1 MIELNKL
8 SKQEKSEL
16 LSQLLNDKDTLE
28 ISEAEFQDRIRRVVQ
43 RLYDAVENYLKE
55 VDKIRSEERKN
66 MWTITYEGW
75 VSQGRAEVCAR
86 IKTILNEI
94 VECPSL
100 TEEGY
105 EVLNIIKKRK
115 NEIVNNEL
123 SNYFRGRRQDYERL
137 FRFEGKCANAL
148 ENEWANAFY
157 LGLMCKDRV
166 TEEQLKKIRDKEKD
180 IEMELFGGSYDKGRV
195 ISEILWHTY
204 NKDRDNIEMLT
215 RIIPNAD
222 NPHRDEII
230 DFLKEINT
238 EKYERENNYKM
249 S

>member
-1 MIELNKL
+1 MNMLVINNL

-16 LSQLLNDKDTLE
+16 LSQLLNDPDTIE
-28 ISEAEFQDRIRRVVQ
+28 ISEAEFQDRIKRVIQ
-43 RLYDAVENYLKE
+43 RLYDTVEDYLKE

-66 MWTITYEGW
+66 LWTTCYEGW

-105 EVLNIIKKRK
+105 EVLRIIKKRK
-115 NEIVNNEL
+115 NDIVNNEL

-137 FRFEGKCANAL
+137 FRFEGKCADAL
-148 ENEWANAFY
+148 ENEWTNAFY

-180 IEMELFGGSYDKGRV
+180 IVMKLFGGSYDRNRV
-195 ISEILWHTY
+195 TSEILWHTY
-204 NKDRDNIEMLT
+204 NKDRETIEMLT

-222 NPHRDEII
+222 NPHHDEII
-230 DFLKEINT
+230 DFLKNVN
-238 EKYERENNYKM
+238 EKNKK

>member
-1 MIELNKL
+1 MIELDKL

-16 LSQLLNDKDTLE
+16 LSQLLNDPDTLE
-28 ISEAEFQDRIRRVVQ
+28 LSEAEFQDRIRRVVQ

-66 MWTITYEGW
+66 LWTTTYEGW
-75 VSQGRAEVCAR
+75 ISQGRAEVCAR
-86 IKTILNEI
+86 IKTLLNEI

-105 EVLNIIKKRK
+105 EVLKLIKKRK

-137 FRFEGKCANAL
+137 FKFEGKCADAL
-148 ENEWANAFY
+148 ENEWTNAFY
-157 LGLMCKDRV
+157 LGLECKDRI
-166 TEEQLKKIRDKEKD
+166 TDEQLKKIRKHEKD
-180 IEMELFGGSYDKGRV
+180 IEMELFSGSYDKNRV
-195 ISEILWHTY
+195 ISELLWYTY
-204 NKDRDNIEMLT
+204 NKDREKIEMLT

-222 NPHRDEII
+222 NPHHDEIMDLI
-230 DFLKEINT
+230 KEVYGKRNENT
-238 EKYERENNYKM
+238 
-249 S
+249 

>member
-1 MIELNKL
+1 MKIELSKL
-8 SKQEKSEL
+8 SKQEKKELLSEL
-16 LSQLLNDKDTLE
+16 LNDPDTLE
-28 ISEAEFQDRIRRVVQ
+28 ISEAEFQDRIRRVLQ

-66 MWTITYEGW
+66 LWTTTYEGW

-105 EVLNIIKKRK
+105 EVLKTIKKRK

-123 SNYFRGRRQDYERL
+123 SNHYRGRRQDYQRL
-137 FRFEGKCANAL
+137 FKFEGKCADAL

-166 TEEQLKKIRDKEKD
+166 TEEQLNKIKDKEKD
-180 IEMELFGGSYDKGRV
+180 IEMELFGGSYDKNRV

-204 NKDRDNIEMLT
+204 NKDREHVEMLN

-222 NPHRDEII
+222 NPHHDEII
-230 DFLKEINT
+230 DFLKNAN
-238 EKYERENNYKM
+238 EKNKKL
-249 S
+249 

>member
-1 MIELNKL
+1 MIDTNNL

-16 LSQLLNDKDTLE
+16 LSQLLNDPDTLE
-28 ISEAEFQDRIRRVVQ
+28 ISEAEFQDRIKRVVQ
-43 RLYDAVENYLKE
+43 RLYDAVEEYLKE

-66 MWTITYEGW
+66 LWTTTYEGW

-100 TEEGY
+100 KEGY
-105 EVLNIIKKRK
+105 EVLRIINKRK
-115 NEIVNNEL
+115 NDIVNNEL

-137 FRFEGKCANAL
+137 FRFEGKCADAL
-148 ENEWANAFY
+148 ENEWTNAFY

-166 TEEQLKKIRDKEKD
+166 TEEQLKKIRESEKD
-180 IEMELFGGSYDKGRV
+180 IEMKLFSGSYDRNRV
-195 ISEILWHTY
+195 TSEILWHTY
-204 NKDRDNIEMLT
+204 NNDREKIEMLK

-222 NPHRDEII
+222 NPHHDEIMDI
-230 DFLKEINT
+230 IKEVF
-238 EKYERENNYKM
+238 KYGKENE
-249 S
+249 

>member
-1 MIELNKL
+1 MIDLRNL
-8 SKQEKSEL
+8 SKQEKNEL
-16 LSQLLNDKDTLE
+16 LSQLLNDPDTLE
-28 ISEAEFQDRIRRVVQ
+28 LSEAEFQDRVKRVVQ
-43 RLYDAVENYLKE
+43 RLYDAVEQYLKE

-66 MWTITYEGW
+66 LWTTTYEGW

-105 EVLNIIKKRK
+105 EVLNLIKRRK
-115 NEIVNNEL
+115 NDIVNNEL

-137 FRFEGKCANAL
+137 FRFEGKCADAL
-148 ENEWANAFY
+148 ENEWSNAFY

-166 TEEQLKKIRDKEKD
+166 TEERLNKIKEREKE
-180 IEMELFGGSYDKGRV
+180 IEMELYGGHYDRGRV
-195 ISEILWHTY
+195 TSEILWKTY
-204 NKDRDNIEMLT
+204 NHDRENIEMLT

-222 NPHRDEII
+222 NPHHDEIMDI
-230 DFLKEINT
+230 IKEVYG
-238 EKYERENNYKM
+238 KENVK
-249 S
+249 